1 MFFVKMQAQGND
13 YLYFNF
19 LENELPKIDF
29 SELAKNICNRKLG
42 VGADGIVMICKD
54 LQHDALMRIFN
65 ANGSEAEMCGS
76 ALRCVTH
83 ILAKKKGQNKIFVN
97 TKSGVKIGEVLKN
110 LQIKVNMGVPKFI
123 DENVNVLNFGGQV
136 VSVGNP
142 HFVTFVEN
150 LEPNFAQNFGAKIE
164 AKFTHG
170 INVQFVKIVS
180 KNKVKIQIWERGSG
194 VTLACGT
201 GAIAAVFAAKKQ
213 LSNLVEVEMPGG
225 IVKVEFKGE
234 EMFLIG
240 EVNCV
245 FEGKWNLE
253 K

>member
-1 MFFVKMQAQGND
+1 MGEKRHFAVFGDLMFFVKMQAQGND

-150 LEPNFAQNFGAKIE
+150 LEPNFARIY
-164 AKFTHG
+164 
-170 INVQFVKIVS
+170 
-180 KNKVKIQIWERGSG
+180 
-194 VTLACGT
+194 
-201 GAIAAVFAAKKQ
+201 
-213 LSNLVEVEMPGG
+213 
-225 IVKVEFKGE
+225 
-234 EMFLIG
+234 
-240 EVNCV
+240 
-245 FEGKWNLE
+245 
-253 K
+253 